1 MNIIYKSIWQ
11 VQFMDRVRRLIGLE
25 NMERSGIKMYDGS
38 GVGVAILDT
47 GLCLDNED
55 VGGRVA
61 AFFDFINDRETCYDD
76 NGHGTHIAG
85 IIGGDGRN
93 SGGKYRGIAPKC
105 HFIIGK
111 VLDENG
117 KGSVEDVKN
126 AVDWVIGEKKRLNIR
141 ILNISIGMFPDA
153 KTKEQFELLET
164 VEKAWDAG
172 LVVVVAAGNNGP
184 EQMSITNPGIS
195 PKVITVGAIRER
207 RVQRYYSG
215 IGPTKE
221 CIMKPEILAPGQ
233 KIVSCKND
241 FGSYTI
247 KSGSSMATPVVSGVI
262 ALLLQKEPWLEPIDV
277 KIRLYERAQDMGLNK
292 KLQGWGT
299 INVLKLLG

>member
-1 MNIIYKSIWQ
+1 
-11 VQFMDRVRRLIGLE
+11 MDRVRRLIGLDG
-25 NMERSGIKMYDGS
+25 MEKSGCKMYNGA

-55 VGGRVA
+55 VGSRVA
-61 AFFDFINDRETCYDD
+61 AYYDFINNKEICYDD

-93 SGGKYRGIAPKC
+93 SGGRYRGIAPKC

-111 VLDENG
+111 VLDESGNG
-117 KGSVEDVKN
+117 NVVNVKDAIN
-126 AVDWVIGEKKRLNIR
+126 WVIEKKDRFNIR

-153 KTKEQFELLET
+153 KKKEQLDLLEI
-164 VEKAWDAG
+164 VEKAWDSG

-184 EQMSITNPGIS
+184 EKMSITNPGIS
-195 PKVITVGAIRER
+195 PKVITMGAIRER

-215 IGPTKE
+215 IGPTRE

-233 KIVSCKND
+233 KIVSCKNES
-241 FGSYTI
+241 GSYTT

-262 ALLLQKEPWLEPIDV
+262 ALLLQKEPWLSPIDV
-277 KIRLYERAQDMGLNK
+277 KIRLYKKAQDMGLDK

-299 INVLKLLG
+299 INVPKLLQ

>member
-1 MNIIYKSIWQ
+1 
-11 VQFMDRVRRLIGLE
+11 MDRVRRLIGLE
-25 NMERSGIKMYDGS
+25 GMEKAGMRMYNGA
-38 GVGVAILDT
+38 GVGVAVLDT
-47 GLCLDNED
+47 GLCIENED

-61 AFFDFINDRETCYDD
+61 AFSDFINNKKKCYDD

-85 IIGGDGRN
+85 IIGGNGRN
-93 SGGKYRGIAPKC
+93 SGGRYRGIAPKC

-111 VLDENG
+111 VLDEQGN
-117 KGSVEDVKN
+117 GSVVDVKN
-126 AVDWVIGEKKRLNIR
+126 AINWVIGEKERLKIR

-153 KTKEQFELLET
+153 KAKEQQELLEI
-164 VEKAWDAG
+164 VEKAWDSG

-184 EQMSITNPGIS
+184 EKMSITNPGIS
-195 PKVITVGAIRER
+195 PRVITVGAIRER
-207 RVQRYYSG
+207 RVQKYYSG

-233 KIVSCKND
+233 KIVSCKNEA
-241 FGSYTI
+241 GSYTT

-262 ALLLQKEPWLEPIDV
+262 ALLLQKEPWLSPIDV
-277 KIRLYERAQDMGLNK
+277 KIRLYEKAQDMGLDK

-299 INVLKLLG
+299 VNVPKLLG